1 MLIKI
6 LKNKKL
12 VLTSLLI
19 GLFYLI
25 IIILFRQLDITQAKM
40 ADWMGQFGV
49 YTFVVIFAIQFSTS
63 MLPIPDAVLTSI
75 AMLFFGP
82 YLGGLVIFAAMF
94 SAGTMHYLIAK
105 KFGKKYILDK
115 FPEIQKLSIKVSGEN
130 EIINMTYLR
139 MFNVLT
145 FDIVSYVAGI
155 SEMKYWKF
163 FVSFL
168 LGILPHYISSAFI
181 TQGIVSDG
189 SPLSFIPGVS
199 IFVIIFII
207 ANWPKRSKIK
217 LESN

>member
-1 MLIKI
+1 
-6 LKNKKL
+6 
-12 VLTSLLI
+12 
-19 GLFYLI
+19 
-25 IIILFRQLDITQAKM
+25 M